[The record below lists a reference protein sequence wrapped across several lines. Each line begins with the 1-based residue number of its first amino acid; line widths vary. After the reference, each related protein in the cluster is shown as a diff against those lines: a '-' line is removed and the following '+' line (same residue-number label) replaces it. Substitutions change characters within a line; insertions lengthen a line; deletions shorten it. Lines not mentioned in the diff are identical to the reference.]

1 MMPKT
6 TLNVPKPISSGAV
19 ITKALLR
26 QFKKRQHSS
35 AHMPTRTVESTRTLD
50 PAEVAAFHRVVA
62 APVSDTVHPGY
73 LHKLGFPLAMQLMT
87 DPGFPLPLLGLVHV
101 LNRFALHRPVRIGET
116 VTTQVHIGQAR
127 KHRKGTEFDV
137 EITGLID
144 GETVFDETATYL
156 AIGKHLACAEAER
169 EEQRTEF
176 EVPSAPSAIWKL
188 ARSIGPAYA
197 KVSGDYNP
205 IHMNPLA
212 AKAFGFPASI
222 AHGMYTASRAFSA
235 TQGGWDA
242 YTWQAQFA
250 KPVILPARVGFGVFD
265 GTAGGGRSFAVWD
278 LKKGKPHVLGSV
290 RPLSSSTDGAA
301 SDQG

>member
-1 MMPKT
+1 MSKI

-19 ITKALLR
+19 LAKALLR

-35 AHMPTRTVESTRTLD
+35 AHMPTRTVESTCTLD
-50 PAEVAAFHRVVA
+50 PVEVAAFHQVVE

-73 LHKLGFPLAMQLMT
+73 LHRLGFPLAMQLMT

-101 LNRFALHRPVRIGET
+101 VNRFTQHRPVHSGET
-116 VTTQVHIGQAR
+116 VTTRVRIGQAR

-137 EITGLID
+137 EVTGSVE
-144 GETVFDETATYL
+144 GETAFDETATYL
-156 AIGKHLACAEAER
+156 AIGTHLANADHER
-169 EEQRTEF
+169 EEVRTEF
-176 EVPSAPSAIWKL
+176 EAPSAPSSIWRL

-205 IHMNPLA
+205 IHLHPVA

-235 TQGGWDA
+235 AHSGWEE
-242 YTWQAQFA
+242 YVWKAQFA
-250 KPVILPARVGFGVFD
+250 KPVILPARVGFGIID
-265 GTAGGGRSFAVWD
+265 STPGEGRRFAVWD
-278 LKKGKPHVLGSV
+278 VKKGRPYLLGSV
-290 RPLSSSTDGAA
+290 GPLPDSTHSTA
-301 SDQG
+301 SELG